1 MRILL
6 LSWLFLISFLAN
18 SLSITMILVSGQCQN
33 DQQSMLL
40 QMKNSLVFDSSLS
53 VRLVKWNQSTDCCTW
68 SGVDC
73 DVEGHVI
80 GLNLSF
86 ESISGGIENS
96 TGLFGLQYL
105 QSLNLAFNWFNTA
118 QIPPRLANLTNL
130 TYLNLST
137 AGFVGQIPI
146 AISGMMRLVSL
157 DLSTNLFKKVPLLKL
172 ENPNL
177 SVLVKNL
184 TQLRELYLD
193 SVNIAAQGDEWCEAL
208 SSSLP
213 NLQVLSLSNCLLS
226 GPINSSLT
234 NLQSLS
240 VIRLDMNNLSS
251 PVPEFLADF
260 PNLTS
265 LLLSSC
271 GLYGKIPKK
280 LFQVPTIQTL
290 DLSNNEL
297 HQSSLP
303 EFPQNLSLQTLILW
317 ETNFSGTL
325 PDSIGN
331 LKNLSRIELAFCN
344 FTGLIPTSMGNLSQL
359 IYLDLSSNK
368 FTGPIPSLHM
378 SKNLTYLDLSRNV
391 LSGAISSTD
400 WEQLLNLVYVDL
412 RHNSLSGSIPPSLFE
427 IQSLQQ
433 LQLAYNQFEGQIPD
447 FSNASSSLLA
457 NLDLSGN
464 RLEGRIPMS
473 VFELKNLNILSLS
486 SNKFNGTMQL
496 DLIQR
501 LGSLTTL
508 DLSFNSLAVIA
519 SDSSFLPQI
528 STLRLASCKL
538 GVIPNLKNQSILFN
552 IDLSD
557 NQISGE
563 IPNWIWEV
571 GNGSLNHLNLSR
583 NSLVGLQ
590 EPYSVSDLTVLD
602 LHSNWLQGKIPPP
615 PPFAVFVDYSNN
627 NFSNSIP
634 HDIGN
639 FLRSAIFFSL
649 SNNKLTGVIPESIC
663 KATNLK
669 VLDLSSNNL
678 SGSIPACLIQRS
690 EYLNDPN
697 EMQNNLGVLN
707 VRRNSLNGTISDKFP
722 ANCGFR
728 TLNMNGNQLE
738 GIIPKSLANCRVL
751 AVLDLG
757 NNHIND
763 AFPCWLKNVS
773 SLRVLVLRSNRFNGN
788 IDCLEHDVS
797 WPMLQIF
804 DLASNNF
811 NGRLPQKGL
820 TTWEAM
826 MVDADKP
833 QSQLEHLQTEIA
845 ALSQLY
851 YQDTVTVTSKGL
863 EMELVKIL
871 TLFTSIDLSSNN
883 FQGPIPNEIGL
894 LKSLYVLDLSH
905 NALTGLIP
913 ITIGNEGLYGPPL
926 SNDDLTTN
934 FYRDGTIN
942 SSEIPA
948 TSSNKFEFDWQV
960 IIAIGAGF
968 GVGFGAA
975 VASPVY
981 FKKIDICGI
990 KAQIAVL
997 AAAWTGMWMVML
1009 LSLNLA
1015 YNSLNA
1021 AQIPSRFANLTNLTY
1036 LNLSTAGFVGQ
1047 IPIAI
1052 SGMTRL
1058 VSLDLSTDFAV
1069 GVPLLKLEN
1078 PNLSMLVKNLTQ
1090 LRELYLDSVN
1100 IAAHGD
1106 EWCEAL
1112 SSSLPNLQVLSLS
1125 NCLLSGPIN
1134 SSLTNLQSLSV
1145 IRLDMNNLLSPV
1157 PEFFL
1162 ISQI

>member
-1 MRILL
+1 MLFHLDLSENQISGEIPNWIWELGLNHLNLSGNLLVGLEEPYSIPELRVLDLHSNQLQGKILHQPPYVAYL
-6 LSWLFLISFLAN
+6 DYSSNNFNSPIPTDIAN

-913 ITIGNEGLYGPPL
+913 ITI
-926 SNDDLTTN
+926 DL
-934 FYRDGTIN
+934 
-942 SSEIPA
+942 
-948 TSSNKFEFDWQV
+948 Q
-960 IIAIGAGF
+960 
-968 GVGFGAA
+968 
-975 VASPVY
+975 
-981 FKKIDICGI
+981 
-990 KAQIAVL
+990 
-997 AAAWTGMWMVML
+997 
-1009 LSLNLA
+1009 SLNLA